1 MLALLARRAAPALR
15 RPAVRAFSDSMGG
28 GGITYSGGHASQGQG
43 GFYSSGGARA
53 NKENEVEQRTGAVA
67 QMEDVKVL
75 RAVMAEV
82 SELEEQLSTEDDPV
96 SVRSIE
102 LKSAIKKRI
111 TAKETVTLLK
121 RLVISGAPVWG
132 LSLQE
137 RELVEAAQSKM
148 LSS

>member
-1 MLALLARRAAPALR
+1 MALCGCELDMARSRL
-15 RPAVRAFSDSMGG
+15 
-28 GGITYSGGHASQGQG
+28 
-43 GFYSSGGARA
+43 
-53 NKENEVEQRTGAVA
+53 E
-67 QMEDVKVL
+67 
-75 RAVMAEV
+75 
-82 SELEEQLSTEDDPV
+82 EEQLSTEDDPV

-132 LSLQE
+132 LSVQE

>member
-1 MLALLARRAAPALR
+1 
-15 RPAVRAFSDSMGG
+15 
-28 GGITYSGGHASQGQG
+28 
-43 GFYSSGGARA
+43 
-53 NKENEVEQRTGAVA
+53 
-67 QMEDVKVL
+67 MEDVKVL

-132 LSLQE
+132 LSVQE

>member
-1 MLALLARRAAPALR
+1 
-15 RPAVRAFSDSMGG
+15 
-28 GGITYSGGHASQGQG
+28 
-43 GFYSSGGARA
+43 
-53 NKENEVEQRTGAVA
+53 
-67 QMEDVKVL
+67 MEDVKVL

-132 LSLQE
+132 LSVQE
-137 RELVEAAQSKM
+137 GELVEAAQSKM

>member
-1 MLALLARRAAPALR
+1 
-15 RPAVRAFSDSMGG
+15 
-28 GGITYSGGHASQGQG
+28 
-43 GFYSSGGARA
+43 
-53 NKENEVEQRTGAVA
+53 
-67 QMEDVKVL
+67 MEDGKVL

-132 LSLQE
+132 LSVQE

>member
-1 MLALLARRAAPALR
+1 
-15 RPAVRAFSDSMGG
+15 
-28 GGITYSGGHASQGQG
+28 
-43 GFYSSGGARA
+43 
-53 NKENEVEQRTGAVA
+53 
-67 QMEDVKVL
+67 MEDVKVL

-111 TAKETVTLLK
+111 TGKETVTLLK

-132 LSLQE
+132 LSVQE
-137 RELVEAAQSKM
+137 GELVEAAQSKM